1 MSDSVARIL
10 HFSSPEPLGTLRIKE
25 PGAAEWLPLTQPAMG
40 DVAVAIDA
48 EVALDVLPLNVR
60 SSTVR
65 HLDGLDSLGPDDLA
79 ALTLAG
85 CELCE
90 EDVETL
96 RHLTGLRHLNLGMS
110 NVTGTWLERL
120 DCLTQLE
127 ELSLKA
133 TKIDDAA
140 LRNVALWPRLRHLN
154 LSRTKITG
162 GGLAALSAAQDIWS
176 LFLDRTMLEDRELLH
191 LQNLPRL
198 ERLHL
203 NDTPIGDRGLALLAG
218 CTKLIEVELSRSAI
232 TNITDK
238 MVGGLQKLKRLKVGD
253 TRLTGGSISILAN
266 LQSLEELGLSV
277 TMTDDAAIADLAPL
291 RSLRKLEIGKTC
303 VTGRGLAYLRP
314 LLMLQDLDWGSNRQ
328 IITSEAAF
336 SVGFSALTYLCVDYT
351 PLQPEDFRDVS
362 RVPLLRRLEAS
373 KTNLSDPGL
382 RYLSESTSLRTL
394 LAIGTNVTDE
404 GILQLQNTNLEWLSV
419 GRTQV
424 TEAGAQALRRALPTC
439 IVML

>member
-1 MSDSVARIL
+1 MSDVAARVL
-10 HFSSPEPLGTLRIKE
+10 HFSSPEPIGTLRLKM

-40 DVAVAIDA
+40 DVAVPIDA

-79 ALTLAG
+79 ALTLEG
-85 CELCE
+85 CGLCE

-120 DCLTQLE
+120 GCLTQLE

-162 GGLAALSAAQDIWS
+162 GGLAALSAAQEIWS
-176 LFLDRTMLEDRELLH
+176 LFLDRTMLEDEALLY
-191 LQNLPRL
+191 LQVLPRL

-203 NDTPIGDRGLALLAG
+203 NDTPIGDSGLALLTG
-218 CTKLIEVELSRSAI
+218 CTKLLELELSRSAI
-232 TNITDK
+232 TSINNQ
-238 MVGGLQKLKRLKVGD
+238 VVEGLQQLKHLQVGD
-253 TRLTGGSISILAN
+253 TRLTGESISILAD

-277 TMTDDAAIADLAPL
+277 TMTDDAAMADLA
-291 RSLRKLEIGKTC
+291 SLI
-303 VTGRGLAYLRP
+303 
-314 LLMLQDLDWGSNRQ
+314 
-328 IITSEAAF
+328 AA
-336 SVGFSALTYLCVDYT
+336 
-351 PLQPEDFRDVS
+351 
-362 RVPLLRRLEAS
+362 
-373 KTNLSDPGL
+373 
-382 RYLSESTSLRTL
+382 
-394 LAIGTNVTDE
+394 
-404 GILQLQNTNLEWLSV
+404 GIVQEQMV
-419 GRTQV
+419 
-424 TEAGAQALRRALPTC
+424 
-439 IVML
+439 